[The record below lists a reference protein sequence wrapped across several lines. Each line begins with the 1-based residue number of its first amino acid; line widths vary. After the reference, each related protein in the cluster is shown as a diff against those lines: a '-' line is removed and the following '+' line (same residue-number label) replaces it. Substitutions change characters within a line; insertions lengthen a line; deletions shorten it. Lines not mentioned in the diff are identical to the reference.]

1 MRCHT
6 RRLQILLAVGITATA
21 AAGTDAHAQT
31 PSSGTVAAEALFEEA
46 RSLVAAGKY
55 AEACP
60 KFADSERLGPSVAT
74 LLNLANCW
82 EKAGHSATAWATY
95 REAASAANAA
105 GRNDYLVTAQR
116 RADGLASKLA
126 RLTITVAQPAPG
138 QQLKRDGIAVE
149 PAEWNLGIP
158 VDTGS
163 HTVEAMAPGRKSWSI
178 TVDVAQDGAQQTV
191 GIPPLE
197 VAPAD
202 AVAAAPAAPAPTT
215 PEGAP
220 PPPPSGPPAAPA
232 PPPSSGG
239 AGQRIAGAVVA
250 GVGVIS
256 LGVSGV
262 FALSAKSKY
271 NDSLDNCETGNPNLC
286 STTGLSQRSD
296 ARSAGNLATV
306 FVGVGAAAVVAGGI
320 IWFTAPRS
328 SPSSSSA
335 TLQVMPTLGG
345 VVARG
350 AW

>member
-6 RRLQILLAVGITATA
+6 RRLQILLAAGITAAA
-21 AAGTDAHAQT
+21 AAGSDARAQT
-31 PSSGTVAAEALFEEA
+31 PSSSTVAAEALFEEA

-82 EKAGHSATAWATY
+82 EKAGHAATAWATY

-105 GRNDYLVTAQR
+105 GRKDYLATAQR

-126 RLTITVAQPAPG
+126 RLTVTVAQPAPG
-138 QQLKRDGIAVE
+138 QQVKRDGVVVDS
-149 PAEWNLGIP
+149 AEWNLGIP

-163 HTVEAMAPGRKSWSI
+163 HIVEAMAPGRKSWSI

-197 VAPAD
+197 EAPAD
-202 AVAAAPAAPAPTT
+202 AAAAVATPPAPAT
-215 PEGAP
+215 PEGTTVS
-220 PPPPSGPPAAPA
+220 PSSAPPAAP
-232 PPPSSGG
+232 PPAPSSGG
-239 AGQRIAGAVVA
+239 GGQRVAGAVVA
-250 GVGVIS
+250 GLGVVS

-262 FALSAKSKY
+262 FALGAKSKY
-271 NDSLDNCETGNPNLC
+271 NDSLDNCEKGSPNLC
-286 STTGLSQRSD
+286 NDAGLSQRSD

-306 FVGVGAAAVVAGGI
+306 FVGVGAAAVIAGGI
-320 IWFTAPRS
+320 VWFTAPRS
-328 SPSSSSA
+328 APSSSAA

-345 VVARG
+345 LVARG